1 MWRLRLRELYL
12 SMKIKKYVV
21 KNMNEA
27 MTRIRYE
34 LGQDAIILSQRRIRK
49 PGIKGF
55 FSSKLL
61 EVTATVD
68 DSRNKEATD
77 SLQAIKSLFSGETL
91 IEQKMQRT
99 QENNIFNKNSDNST
113 NINNDKN
120 VKSNNSG
127 YGSKIEETSSNSDD
141 NKLINEMKE
150 MKDLINSLIT
160 KENMEAPKERNDGV
174 IDLLQ
179 SNDVDKEVIE
189 FINSQISS
197 EMPEE
202 ERVTALKDVLKENIE
217 IFEKSSNKVVILV
230 GPTGVGKTTTIAK
243 LAGRYSLMEKKKVGL
258 ITLDTYRIGA
268 VEQLKTYSEIMNI
281 PFKVIFNMSDMEIAI
296 KEFDYCDII
305 LIDTTGRSSKN
316 AMQISELRAY
326 LHKVATDNIYLVL
339 SSTTKNKDIDA
350 IIEGYRPLN
359 YNAVI
364 ITKLDETSTYG
375 SIINILQNSK
385 KPLGFITTGQSV
397 PEDIRVPNKEELV
410 KLILGEEKIC

>member
-1 MWRLRLRELYL
+1 MR
-12 SMKIKKYVV
+12 IKKYVV

-34 LGQDAIILSQRRIRK
+34 LGQDAIILSQRRVRK

-68 DSRNKEATD
+68 DSRNKDSSD
-77 SLQAIKSLFSGETL
+77 SLQAIKSLFSGE
-91 IEQKMQRT
+91 IPIQQNIQKT
-99 QENNIFNKNSDNST
+99 QEDNESSNKFIDNRNKTNFGSNIKDT
-113 NINNDKN
+113 NITGKDKHDIKDPE
-120 VKSNNSG
+120 VV
-127 YGSKIEETSSNSDD
+127 SDD
-141 NKLINEMKE
+141 SKLVNEMKE

-160 KENMEAPKERNDGV
+160 KENAEMPKEKSDEV
-174 IDLLQ
+174 TELLED
-179 SNDVDKEVIE
+179 NDVDKRVIE
-189 FINSQISS
+189 FLSSQISEDVPS
-197 EMPEE
+197 E
-202 ERVTALKDVLKENIE
+202 ERVSALRGVLKNNIE
-217 IFEKSSNKVVILV
+217 IFEKTPNKVVILV

-339 SSTTKNKDIDA
+339 SSTTKNKDIEA

-375 SIINILQNSK
+375 SVINILQDSQ

-397 PEDIRVPNKEELV
+397 PEDIRVPNKDELV